1 MILGLYQAGKAFSSI
16 FVVSIL
22 NKHIFLILSI
32 LALGLSVFF
41 YSVLERG
48 AISAAHEQ
56 YLQTTQQRI
65 KNELSTSSEELQAVS
80 DLLREKA
87 PHTFA
92 GLSRKTKYP
101 YYIFRNKQL
110 LYWSDYRFIPDYQQ
124 LKSILYPRLISFP
137 QGKYLVNR
145 QFIKQGTDSLE
156 VFSLVNVYRHYQ
168 TENSY
173 LRSSYNPDLFSL
185 IPREISAE
193 KSSIYESMY
202 DQTPVFLFSVIPPQM
217 KGYQNQTSPVNTVI
231 LALLSVFFMGIYL
244 VRRTLNLR
252 RSRHYGAGFVILAL
266 YLVVLRAVMLYFGIP
281 FLFFETDL
289 FNPGYFGS
297 SVVAP
302 SLGDQL
308 LNCIVMVILALYLA
322 STFYRTRSYYWLL
335 RQSDGLKAVVSTI
348 SVVLSYSVFYG
359 YFHELNTIY
368 EKSGFTLDITLSLSF
383 TSLKMVCLLVFIG
396 ISTVFFLLQH
406 VFSSLFIRLN
416 LTLWRGMLWFLVGTF
431 LSVLLFSQ
439 SPTPMPWIL
448 AIQGVYFMVLY
459 VSRFPR
465 ALYSFRYKTTLYLFF
480 TAFVCAAVATYV
492 VYNQGLKK
500 DLVNKREFGK
510 QLLVENDAFGEFLL
524 NKSRTAITQDA
535 EILRVLTS
543 DTLLLRERIQQ
554 RVKNVHLDKYFERYS
569 IDVLVFNSGNPSP
582 GNPQAEANYRN
593 YAERFRQDSYRT
605 QYPGIYFINDAGNNF
620 IKQYVQFFD
629 FKQGENRVGHVVLDL
644 KLTRNQPGRLDPNL
658 LTDKKFIHAP
668 ETQIYNYAIYSPE
681 KRMLYNSGEFNYDR
695 KLPAS
700 LLSDT
705 VLFDQGRSHENYKHV
720 GLQDESGRI
729 VVISSRNYPIRNLFS
744 NFSFLYLVLILYILI
759 LILIY
764 SIRFGFS
771 RFYINYSTKTQLYL
785 NAAFFLPLV
794 LVVAITFGVISSN
807 YDAYQQTTYLTNAK
821 NISSNFRGDWTSFL
835 QGTTSKAYLEEELN
849 KITQDDDIDISVFDK
864 SGNLF
869 CSTQPLVYESGH
881 LSKRINPGAFIHLA
895 EGKENQVLL
904 TESLGTKQYRTAY
917 ASIKDYDGELL
928 GMLGVSHFNSEPEL
942 EHQMID
948 IVSTA
953 LSVFTGLFMIFL
965 LVSYWASNVL
975 TKPLKI
981 ITQKIRKT
989 NLDRFNEPL
998 DWKSDDEIGLL
1009 IGEYNRMLVK
1019 LEEKKQALSQSEKQS
1034 AWREMAKQ
1042 VAHEIK
1048 NPLTPMKLTLQHLQR
1063 TLQSDNPT
1071 ARRVLQRTL
1080 ETLLDQIDNLSDI
1093 ATSFSDFAK
1102 MPLPKNELFEITSVI
1117 NKAADLYAD
1126 DGKITLIRD
1135 ISPYPVM
1142 VMGDRQLIGR
1152 ILTNLII
1159 SSVQSVSADRK
1170 PVIKLR
1176 LTVTDEHI
1184 NIEIS
1189 DNGTGVPEAI
1199 RSKIFLPN
1207 FSTKEGGSGL
1217 GLAIA
1222 KRGIEHAGGSIWFE
1236 TATGE
1241 GTTFF
1246 ISLPHIPPIGTGSG
1260 LKGESIGLN

>member
-1 MILGLYQAGKAFSSI
+1 M
-16 FVVSIL
+16 
-22 NKHIFLILSI
+22 
-32 LALGLSVFF
+32 
-41 YSVLERG
+41 LERG
-48 AISAAHEQ
+48 ALSAADEQ

-65 KNELSTSSEELQAVS
+65 KKELATSTEELQAVGELVR
-80 DLLREKA
+80 DA
-87 PHTFA
+87 NAYTFTN
-92 GLSRKTKYP
+92 LSRETKYP

-110 LYWSDYRFIPDYQQ
+110 LFWSDFRFIPDYKL
-124 LKSILYPRLISFP
+124 LKTIVYPRLISFP

-145 QFIKQGTDSLE
+145 QFIRRGNDSLE
-156 VFSLVNVYRHYQ
+156 VFSLVNVFRQYQ
-168 TENSY
+168 NENSY
-173 LRSSYNPDLFSL
+173 LHSGYNPDLFSL
-185 IPREISAE
+185 APQKITAE
-193 KSSIYESMY
+193 KGSIYQSMY
-202 DQTPVFLFSVIPPQM
+202 DQTPVFLFSVYPPLLE
-217 KGYQNQTSPVNTVI
+217 GYQNQTSPVNTVI
-231 LALLSVFFMGIYL
+231 LTLLSVFFMGIYL
-244 VRRTLNLR
+244 IRRTLNLR
-252 RSRHYGAGFVILAL
+252 RSRHYGAGFIILAL
-266 YLVVLRAVMLYFGIP
+266 YLVVLRAVMLYFGVP

-289 FNPGYFGS
+289 FNPRYFGS
-297 SVVAP
+297 SIVAP
-302 SLGDQL
+302 SLGDQF
-308 LNCIVMVILALYLA
+308 LNCMVIVILALYLA
-322 STFYRTRSYYWLL
+322 NTFYRTRSYYWLL
-335 RQSDGLKAVVSTI
+335 RQSDGLKALISTI
-348 SVVLSYSVFYG
+348 TVVLSYSIFYG
-359 YFHELNTIY
+359 CFRELNAVY
-368 EKSGFTLDITLSLSF
+368 EKAGFTLDITLSLSF
-383 TSLKMVCLLVFIG
+383 SSLKMACLLVFVA
-396 ISTVFFLLQH
+396 ISTVFFLFQY

-416 LTLWRGMLWFLVGTF
+416 LLLWRGLLWFLTGT
-431 LSVLLFSQ
+431 LLAVALFWQ

-448 AIQGVYFMVLY
+448 GIQGFYFMVLY
-459 VSRFPR
+459 ISRFPR

-480 TAFVCAAVATYV
+480 TAFICAAVATYV
-492 VYNQGLKK
+492 VYSQGLKR
-500 DLVNKREFGK
+500 DLFTKAEFGK

-524 NKSRTAITQDA
+524 NKSQAAIAKDSSIIRA
-535 EILRVLTS
+535 LIS

-554 RVKNVHLDKYFERYS
+554 RVKTQHLDRYFDQYNAE
-569 IDVLVFNSGNPSP
+569 VLVFNTAQPADS
-582 GNPQAEANYRN
+582 QRVEANYRK
-593 YAERFRQDSYRT
+593 YAARFHQDRYRT
-605 QYPGIYFINDAGNNF
+605 QYPGIYFINEAGDNF
-620 IKQYVQFFD
+620 TKQYVQFLD
-629 FKQGENRVGHVVLDL
+629 IKQGDNRIGHVVLNL
-644 KLTRNQPGRLDPNL
+644 KLNRSSGSPHPEL
-658 LTDKKFIHAP
+658 LVNKRFIQAP
-668 ETQIYNYAIYSPE
+668 ETQVYDYAIYNAG
-681 KRMLYNSGEFNYDR
+681 KQKLYSYGEYNYDR
-695 KLPAS
+695 KLPAE
-700 LLSDT
+700 LLGNAA
-705 VLFDQGRSHENYKHV
+705 LYEQGVSYAHYKHV
-720 GLQDESGRI
+720 GLRDESGRI
-729 VVISSRNYPIRNLFS
+729 VVISSKDYPIRNIFS
-744 NFSFLYLVLILYILI
+744 NFSFLYLVLILYILV

-764 SIRFGFS
+764 AIRFGLS

-807 YDAYQQTTYLTNAK
+807 YNAYQENTYLTNAK
-821 NISSNFRGDWTSFL
+821 NISLNFLENWN
-835 QGTTSKAYLEEELN
+835 KYLHSTASEDYIKDELK
-849 KITQDDDIDISVFDK
+849 KIAQDDDIDISVFDTNGYLK
-864 SGNLF
+864 F
-869 CSTQPLVYESGH
+869 STQPLIYESGY
-881 LSKRINPGAFIHLA
+881 LSKRINPEAYIHLA
-895 EGKENQVLL
+895 EEKENQVLL
-904 TESLGTKQYRTAY
+904 TESLGTKHYRTAY
-917 ASIKDYDGELL
+917 ASIKSYDGHIL
-928 GMLGVSHFNSEPEL
+928 GLLGVSHFSSEPEL
-942 EHQMID
+942 EHQMVD
-948 IVSTA
+948 VVSTA

-998 DWKSDDEIGLL
+998 EWKSDDEIGLL

-1126 DGKITLIRD
+1126 DGKITLVRD

-1159 SSVQSVSADRK
+1159 NSVQSVSPDRK
-1170 PVIKLR
+1170 PVIQLR

-1189 DNGTGVPEAI
+1189 DNGAGVPEAI

-1241 GTTFF
+1241 GSTFF
-1246 ISLPHIPPIGTGSG
+1246 ITLPHIPPIGSGSG

>member
-1 MILGLYQAGKAFSSI
+1 MSL
-16 FVVSIL
+16 L

-48 AISAAHEQ
+48 AISAADEQ
-56 YLQTTQQRI
+56 YLRTTQQRI
-65 KNELSTSSEELQAVS
+65 KTELAISGEEVQAISELLKKKPPYTFAELS
-80 DLLREKA
+80 RE
-87 PHTFA
+87 
-92 GLSRKTKYP
+92 TKYP

-110 LYWSDYRFIPDYQQ
+110 LYWSDFRFIPDYKR
-124 LKSILYPRLISFP
+124 LKSIIYPKLVQFP
-137 QGKYLVNR
+137 QGQYLVNR
-145 QFIKQGTDSLE
+145 QFIKQQNDSLE
-156 VFSLVNVYRHYQ
+156 VFSLVNVFRKYQ
-168 TENSY
+168 NENSY
-173 LRSSYNPDLFSL
+173 LRSGYNRDLFSL
-185 IPREISAE
+185 DPKEISTE
-193 KSSIYESMY
+193 KGSLYQSMY
-202 DQTPVFLFSVIPPQM
+202 DQTPVFLFSVIQPELES
-217 KGYQNQTSPVNTVI
+217 YQNQTSPVNTVI
-231 LALLSVFFMGIYL
+231 LATLSVFFMGVYL
-244 VRRTLNLR
+244 IRRTLNLR
-252 RSRHYGAGFVILAL
+252 RSRHYGAGFIILAL
-266 YLVVLRAVMLYFGIP
+266 YLVVLRSVMLYFGVP
-281 FLFFETDL
+281 FLFYETAL
-289 FNPGYFGS
+289 FNPRYFGS

-322 STFYRTRSYYWLL
+322 NTFYRTRSYYWLL
-335 RQSDGLKAVVSTI
+335 RKSDGLKAII
-348 SVVLSYSVFYG
+348 SVATVILSYGVFYG
-359 YFHELNTIY
+359 CYHELSTIY
-368 EKSGFTLDITLSLSF
+368 GKSEFTLDITLSLSF
-383 TSLKMVCLLVFIG
+383 TSLKLACLLVYIA

-416 LTLWRGMLWFLVGTF
+416 LSYWRGLLWFSIGTLV
-431 LSVLLFSQ
+431 SVFILWQ
-439 SPTPMPWIL
+439 SSLPMPWIIGL
-448 AIQGVYFMVLY
+448 QGLYFMVLY
-459 VSRFPR
+459 ISRFPR

-480 TAFVCAAVATYV
+480 TALICAALSTYV

-500 DLVNKREFGK
+500 DRTNKSEFGE

-524 NKSRTAITQDA
+524 NKTKTSITQDA
-535 EILRVLTS
+535 DILRALTS
-543 DTLLLRERIQQ
+543 DTILVNERIQQ
-554 RVKNVHLDKYFERYS
+554 RIKSTYLDDYFQRYTTH
-569 IDVLVFNSGNPSP
+569 VLVFNTLIPSADS
-582 GNPQAEANYRN
+582 QLAEASYQK
-593 YAERFRQDSYRT
+593 YVQQFRQERYQT
-605 QYPGIYFINDAGNNF
+605 QYPDIYFINNAGNNF
-620 IKQYVQFFD
+620 VKQYVQFLD
-629 FKQGENRVGHVVLDL
+629 IKQGDKRIGHIVLDL
-644 KLTRNQPGRLDPNL
+644 KLSNTDHENPYSN
-658 LTDKKFIHAP
+658 LTDKKFIQAP
-668 ETQIYNYAIYSPE
+668 ETQVYNYAIYNPS
-681 KRMLYNSGEFNYDR
+681 KQLLYSSREYNYER
-695 KLPAS
+695 KLPVKY
-700 LLSDT
+700 LSDP
-705 VLFDQGRSHENYKHV
+705 VFYEEGISHNAYKHV
-720 GLQDESGRI
+720 GFKNQSGRI
-729 VVISSRNYPIRNLFS
+729 VVVSSKDYPIRNIFS
-744 NFSFLYLVLILYILI
+744 NFSFLYLVLILYVLVLI
-759 LILIY
+759 LGY

-807 YDAYQQTTYLTNAK
+807 YDAYQETTYLTNAK
-821 NISSNFRGDWTSFL
+821 NISSNFLGSWSGFLNAKTSEGVIE
-835 QGTTSKAYLEEELN
+835 QELN
-849 KITQDDDIDISVFDK
+849 KITQDDDIDISVFDNQ
-864 SGNLF
+864 GNLC

-881 LSKRINPGAFIHLA
+881 LSKRINPAAYIHLI
-895 EGKENQVLL
+895 EDKENQVLL

-917 ASIKDYDGELL
+917 ASIKSYDGRLL
-928 GMLGVSHFNSEPEL
+928 GIIGVSHFSSEPEL

-948 IVSTA
+948 IVTTA
-953 LSVFTGLFMIFL
+953 LSVFTGLFLIFL
-965 LVSYWASNVL
+965 FVSYWASNVL

-1126 DGKITLIRD
+1126 DGKITLVRD

-1159 SSVQSVSADRK
+1159 NSVQSVSSDRK
-1170 PVIKLR
+1170 PVIQLR
-1176 LTVTDEHI
+1176 LAVTDEHI

-1189 DNGTGVPEAI
+1189 DNGAGVPEAI

-1241 GTTFF
+1241 GSTFF
-1246 ISLPHIPPIGTGSG
+1246 ITLPHIPPIGTGSG
-1260 LKGESIGLN
+1260 LKGENIGLN

>member
-1 MILGLYQAGKAFSSI
+1 VI
-16 FVVSIL
+16 IL

-32 LALGLSVFF
+32 LALVLSVFF

-48 AISAAHEQ
+48 AISAADEQ

-65 KNELSTSSEELQAVS
+65 KNELATSSEELQAIGE
-80 DLLREKA
+80 LLKDSV

-92 GLSRKTKYP
+92 GLSQETKYP
-101 YYIFRNKQL
+101 YYIFRNKEL
-110 LYWSDYRFIPDYQQ
+110 LFWSDYRFIPDYKR
-124 LKSILYPRLISFP
+124 LKSIIYPKLISFP

-145 QFIKQGTDSLE
+145 QFVRHGKDSLE
-156 VFSLVNVYRHYQ
+156 VFSLVNVYHQ
-168 TENSY
+168 FQNENSY
-173 LRSSYNPDLFSL
+173 LRSGYNPELFSL
-185 IPREISAE
+185 TPKEITVE
-193 KSSIYESMY
+193 KSSIYQSMY

-217 KGYQNQTSPVNTVI
+217 EGYQNQTSPVNTVI
-231 LALLSVFFMGIYL
+231 LSMLSVFFMGIYL
-244 VRRTLNLR
+244 IRRTLNLR

-266 YLVVLRAVMLYFGIP
+266 YLVVLRAVMLYFGVP

-289 FNPGYFGS
+289 FNPRYFS
-297 SVVAP
+297 ASVVAP

-308 LNCIVMVILALYLA
+308 LNCIVIVILALYLA
-322 STFYRTRSYYWLL
+322 NTFYRTRSYYWLL
-335 RQSDGLKAVVSTI
+335 RQSDGLKAGVSI
-348 SVVLSYSVFYG
+348 FSVVLSYSVFYCC
-359 YFHELNTIY
+359 FHELNTIY
-368 EKSGFTLDITLSLSF
+368 EKSGFTLDVTLSLSF
-383 TSLKMVCLLVFIG
+383 TSLKLACLLVFVG

-416 LTLWRGMLWFLVGTF
+416 LSIWRGLLWFMIGT
-431 LSVLLFSQ
+431 VLAVLILWPF
-439 SPTPMPWIL
+439 PTPMPWIL
-448 AIQGVYFMVLY
+448 GIQGVYFMVLY
-459 VSRFPR
+459 ISRFPR

-480 TAFVCAAVATYV
+480 TAFICAALATYV
-492 VYNQGLKK
+492 VYNQGFKR

-524 NKSRTAITQDA
+524 NKSRPSITQDPD
-535 EILRVLTS
+535 ILRFLTS
-543 DTLLLRERIQQ
+543 DTLLVSERIQQ
-554 RVKNVHLDKYFERYS
+554 RVKSLLLDRYFERYS
-569 IDVLVFNSGNPSP
+569 TNVLVFNTSAQAANPR
-582 GNPQAEANYRN
+582 QAEDNFRK
-593 YAERFRQDSYRT
+593 YAERFRQERYRT
-605 QYPGIYFINDAGNNF
+605 QYPGIYFINGAGNNSTKEY
-620 IKQYVQFFD
+620 IQFLD
-629 FKQGENRVGHVVLDL
+629 IGQEENQVGHIVLEL
-644 KLTRNQPGRLDPNL
+644 KLTGNHPEGFYPNL
-658 LTDKKFIHAP
+658 LTDKKFIQAP
-668 ETQIYNYAIYSPE
+668 ETQVYNYAIYNPD
-681 KRMLYNSGEFNYDR
+681 KRLSYTYGEYNYER
-695 KLPAS
+695 KLPVS
-700 LLSDT
+700 LLGET
-705 VLFDQGRSHENYKHV
+705 VFYDEGVSYNSYKHV

-729 VVISSRNYPIRNLFS
+729 VVISSKDYPIRNLFS
-744 NFSFLYLVLILYILI
+744 NFSFLYLVLILYILG

-764 SIRFGFS
+764 AIRFGLS

-807 YDAYQQTTYLTNAK
+807 YDAYQENTYLINAK
-821 NISSNFRGDWTSFL
+821 NISSNFLVIWNKYL
-835 QGTTSKAYLEEELN
+835 QSTATEAFIEEDL
-849 KITQDDDIDISVFDK
+849 KKVTQDDDIDISVFDIQ
-864 SGNLF
+864 GNLR

-881 LSKRINPGAFIHLA
+881 LSKRINPAAYIHLV
-895 EGKENQVLL
+895 EDKENQVLL

-917 ASIKDYDGELL
+917 ASIKAYDGQLL
-928 GMLGVSHFNSEPEL
+928 GMLGVSHFSSEPEL

-948 IVSTA
+948 VVSTA
-953 LSVFTGLFMIFL
+953 LSVFTGLFLIFL

-1009 IGEYNRMLVK
+1009 IGEYNRMLIK

-1135 ISPYPVM
+1135 ISAYPVM

-1159 SSVQSVSADRK
+1159 NSVQSVSADRK
-1170 PVIKLR
+1170 PVIRLR
-1176 LTVTDEHI
+1176 LAVTDEHI

-1189 DNGTGVPEAI
+1189 DNGAGVPEAI

-1260 LKGESIGLN
+1260 LKGENVGLN

>member
-1 MILGLYQAGKAFSSI
+1 M
-16 FVVSIL
+16 SIL

-48 AISAAHEQ
+48 AISAADEQ
-56 YLQTTQQRI
+56 YLLTTQQRI
-65 KNELSTSSEELQAVS
+65 KTELNTSLEELQRISQLMEDTIPNKLA
-80 DLLREKA
+80 DLSLE
-87 PHTFA
+87 
-92 GLSRKTKYP
+92 TKYP

-110 LYWSDYRFIPDYQQ
+110 LYWSDFRFIPDYQR
-124 LKSILYPRLISFP
+124 LKSIIYPKLISFP

-145 QFIKQGTDSLE
+145 QFIRKGADSLE
-156 VFSLVNVYRHYQ
+156 VFSLVNVYRQYQ
-168 TENSY
+168 IENSY
-173 LRSSYNPDLFSL
+173 LRSGFNPDLFSL
-185 IPREISAE
+185 PPQKITLE
-193 KSSIYESMY
+193 KGSIYRSMY
-202 DQTPVFLFSVIPPQM
+202 DQTPVFLFTVVPPQLE
-217 KGYQNQTSPVNTVI
+217 GYQNQTSPVNTVV

-244 VRRTLNLR
+244 IRRTLNLR

-266 YLVVLRAVMLYFGIP
+266 YLVVLRVVMLYFGVP
-281 FLFFETDL
+281 FLFFETHL
-289 FNPGYFGS
+289 FNPRYFGS

-308 LNCIVMVILALYLA
+308 LNCIVVVILALYLA

-335 RQSDGLKAVVSTI
+335 RQSDGLKAAVSVATVVI
-348 SVVLSYSVFYG
+348 SYSVFYG
-359 YFHELNTIY
+359 CFHELNTVY

-383 TSLKMVCLLVFIG
+383 SSMKLACLLVFIG

-416 LTLWRGMLWFLVGTF
+416 LTLWRGIVWFTIGSALA
-431 LSVLLFSQ
+431 VLIFWQ
-439 SPTPMPWIL
+439 SSTPMPWIL
-448 AIQGVYFMVLY
+448 GIQAVYFMVLY
-459 VSRFPR
+459 ISRFPR

-480 TAFVCAAVATYV
+480 TAFICASVATYV

-500 DLVNKREFGK
+500 DLINKREFGK
-510 QLLVENDAFGEFLL
+510 QLQVKNDAFGEFLL
-524 NKSRTAITQDA
+524 NKSRTTIMQDPD
-535 EILRVLTS
+535 ILRALTS
-543 DTLLLRERIQQ
+543 DTILVRERIQQ
-554 RVKNVHLDKYFERYS
+554 RVKNILQDNYFSRYA
-569 IDVLVFNSGNPSP
+569 IDVLVFNKSTQSLDS
-582 GNPQAEANYRN
+582 QQTEAAYQHFAN
-593 YAERFRQDSYRT
+593 RFYQDRYRT
-605 QYPGIYFINDAGNNF
+605 QYTGLYFINDGGNNF
-620 IKQYVQFFD
+620 KKQYIQFLD
-629 FKQGENRVGHVVLDL
+629 INEGENVVGHIVLDL
-644 KLTRNQPGRLDPNL
+644 KLNQNL
-658 LTDKKFIHAP
+658 PSTSYPELLIDRKFIQAP
-668 ETQIYNYAIYSPE
+668 ETDVYNFGFFSPDKRFLYSNREYNYELGFPKEELDNAALYDEGIS
-681 KRMLYNSGEFNYDR
+681 YNS
-695 KLPAS
+695 
-700 LLSDT
+700 
-705 VLFDQGRSHENYKHV
+705 YKHV
-720 GLQDESGRI
+720 GLRDESGQI
-729 VVISSRNYPIRNLFS
+729 VIVSSKNYPLRNIFS
-744 NFSFLYLVLILYILI
+744 NFSFLYLVLILYILL
-759 LILIY
+759 LILAY
-764 SIRFGFS
+764 TIRFGLS

-807 YDAYQQTTYLTNAK
+807 YDAYQENTYLTNAK
-821 NISSNFRGDWTSFL
+821 NISSNFLPIWTKYL
-835 QGTTSKAYLEEELN
+835 QSGTSEAYIEEELE
-849 KITQDDDIDISVFDK
+849 KITQDDDIDISVFDVQ
-864 SGNLF
+864 GNLC

-881 LSKRINPGAFIHLA
+881 LSKRINAEAYIHLV
-895 EGKENQVLL
+895 ERKENQVLL
-904 TESLGTKQYRTAY
+904 TESLGTKTYRTAY
-917 ASIKDYDGELL
+917 ASIKSYDGKLR
-928 GMLGVSHFNSEPEL
+928 GMLGISHFSSEPEL

-948 IVSTA
+948 VVSTA

-1009 IGEYNRMLVK
+1009 IGEYNRMLIK

-1063 TLQSDNPT
+1063 TLQTDNPT

-1126 DGKITLIRD
+1126 DGKISLVRD

-1159 SSVQSVSADRK
+1159 NSVQSVSSDRK
-1170 PVIKLR
+1170 PVIQLR
-1176 LTVTDEHI
+1176 LRVTDEHI
-1184 NIEIS
+1184 NIEIC
-1189 DNGTGVPEAI
+1189 DNGAGVPEAI

-1207 FSTKEGGSGL
+1207 FTTKEGGSGL

-1236 TATGE
+1236 TETGE

-1246 ISLPHIPPIGTGSG
+1246 ITLPHIPPIGTASG